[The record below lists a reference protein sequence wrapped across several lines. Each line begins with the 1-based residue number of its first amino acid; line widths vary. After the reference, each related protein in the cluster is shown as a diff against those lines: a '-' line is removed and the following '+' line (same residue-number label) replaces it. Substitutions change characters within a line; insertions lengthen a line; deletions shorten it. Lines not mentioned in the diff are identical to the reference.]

1 MPTSVR
7 LDIQTEALMSRL
19 AKRRGQTK
27 SEIIRAA
34 LLALAQQEDKPGHPK
49 TAYEMMAPH
58 LGCAAGGSPDLSEQ
72 TGRRLEQHLRTKS
85 RS

>member
-7 LDIQTEALMSRL
+7 LDIQTEALVNRL

-27 SEIIRAA
+27 SEIIREA
-34 LLALAQQEDKPGHPK
+34 LMTMAQQAEETGHPM
-49 TAYEMMAPH
+49 TPFEMMAPN
-58 LGCAAGGSPDLSEQ
+58 LGCGAGGPPDLSER
-72 TGRRLEQHLRTKS
+72 TGQRFARHLRDRT

>member
-7 LDIQTEALMSRL
+7 LDIQTEALVNRL

-27 SEIIRAA
+27 SEIIREA
-34 LLALAQQEDKPGHPK
+34 LMTMVQQAEETGHSSTPF
-49 TAYEMMAPH
+49 ELMSPN
-58 LGCAAGGSPDLSEQ
+58 LGCGVGGPPDLSER
-72 TGRRLEQHLRTKS
+72 TGQRFAEHLRDRT

>member
-7 LDIQTEALMSRL
+7 LDIQTEALVNRL

-27 SEIIRAA
+27 SEIIREA
-34 LLALAQQEDKPGHPK
+34 LVTLAQQEEKPGHPK
-49 TAYEMMAPH
+49 TPFEMMAPH
-58 LGCAAGGSPDLSEQ
+58 LGCAAGGPQNLSEQ
-72 TGRRLEQHLRTKS
+72 TGRRFAKHLRTRT